1 MNGSYSMKRSF
12 HRAAKLDS
20 RRAHLRPNQY
30 SKILAT
36 SKAHYWFPIF
46 LIWGKK
52 KKKNDISACKFEAQK
67 LIREALTS
75 LEFEA
80 SQIQILDLETRLQ
93 SLRDRI
99 DKPGVNNQ
107 VEKLIS
113 AMESLKVFF
122 L

>member
-20 RRAHLRPNQY
+20 RRAQLRPNQY

-46 LIWGKK
+46 LIWGH
-52 KKKNDISACKFEAQK
+52 DISACKFEAQK
-67 LIREALTS
+67 LIREALTTM
-75 LEFEA
+75 EFEA

-93 SLRDRI
+93 CLRDRI
-99 DKPGVNNQ
+99 DKAGVNNQ

-113 AMESLKVFF
+113 AMESLKAFF